1 MENGAACAKPAGD
14 LDDATLGRIEES
26 RLRAIQLRGQRKAQ
40 QLGPSA
46 VDGQLP
52 PDEDEDV
59 FSFGGIDGDAELL
72 DDGPRGATE
81 SDLDSDDHASGK
93 ASSLPA
99 PAPQQCVQR
108 GVVDSSPAL
117 QAEVG
122 DSSIASG
129 PAGAAAVVA
138 AAGASG

>member
-1 MENGAACAKPAGD
+1 M
-14 LDDATLGRIEES
+14 ATVHPLHW
-26 RLRAIQLRGQRKAQ
+26 LRAIQLREQRKAQ

-108 GVVDSSPAL
+108 GVVDNSLPALGGAGGSSPAL

-138 AAGASG
+138 ADGASG